1 MAGPQEGLNA
11 SPGYLLA
18 RVGAESRRLWT
29 QALASSDLRPAH
41 FGVLM
46 TLGNVPTA
54 SQRQLGEA
62 IGVDPRNLVAVIDEL
77 EGRGL
82 LQRTLE
88 TGDRRRHAVRLTA
101 AGRAKLAELRR
112 NGEAAERDLLVA
124 LDAQERRQL
133 H

>member
-1 MAGPQEGLNA
+1 
-11 SPGYLLA
+11 
-18 RVGAESRRLWT
+18 
-29 QALASSDLRPAH
+29 
-41 FGVLM
+41 M

-124 LDAQERRQL
+124 LDAQERKQL
-133 H
+133 HRLLVKLISGLQEGSDKD